1 MSNLSK
7 REKVLL
13 FILFVTV
20 VFVAYYYLL
29 YQPIQAEQQNLENQ
43 IANTQSEYTTVLS
56 RVNQIEDLKKELAN
70 LQRERQERLEIVIRE
85 AEEIL
90 AAIDFFARE
99 SDVEIRSYQKG
110 NANNGY
116 PFTFNIEGEY
126 FELLSFLR
134 MLDNWD
140 YRLVVENLSANNI
153 QQEDNLMSLTLNLF
167 YHQSDELRDFI
178 ERSAG

>member
-1 MSNLSK
+1 MSNLSR

-110 NANNGY
+110 NTKNGY
-116 PFTFNIEGEY
+116 PFTFNLEGEY

-134 MLDNWD
+134 MIDNWD

-153 QQEDNLMSLTLNLF
+153 QQGDNLIGLTLNLF

-178 ERSAG
+178 ERAAG